1 MDDCGNCGTEFSG
14 KFPTNLKAHLK
25 KSHPTVFQ
33 ELVAKE
39 AEKELAK
46 KRAAA
51 ATVTLQPTIAETLS
65 KSKPYERGSTRII
78 KITRKLA
85 IFVGAGHVANRI
97 VECEEFRELLLE
109 LDPRYAVPGRASIDK
124 EITKILIELKGKVA
138 EKL

>member
-46 KRAAA
+46 KRADA
-51 ATVTLQPTIAETLS
+51 ATVTLQPTIAKLLN
-65 KSKPYERGSTRII
+65 KSKPYEHGSTRII

-85 IFVGAGHVANRI
+85 ILLVLAMLPI
-97 VECEEFRELLLE
+97 V
-109 LDPRYAVPGRASIDK
+109 
-124 EITKILIELKGKVA
+124 
-138 EKL
+138 